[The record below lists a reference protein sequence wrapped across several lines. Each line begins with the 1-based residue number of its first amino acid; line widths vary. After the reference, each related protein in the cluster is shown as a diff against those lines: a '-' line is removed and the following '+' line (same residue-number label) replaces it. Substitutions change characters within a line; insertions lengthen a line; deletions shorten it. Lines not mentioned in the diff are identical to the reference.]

1 MTRKSIEST
10 TIVGIF
16 GSVAEAEAAMVAL
29 AQSGIRRDAIGVLA
43 NVQTAGERSQ
53 VNPATQM
60 ANAIPIEEGAGAAST
75 GTLGQTIGLAAL
87 GIPNFGTILA
97 VGPVLSALR
106 QVESGTTA
114 GGLVGGLTDLG
125 ISRQD
130 AASYAEG
137 IRRGMILL
145 AVRVDDQATA
155 GLAITAM
162 ERTGAKGL
170 DQSAAEWRASGWTA
184 PAVMRAGT
192 TVPAIS
198 QTDAKT
204 SSSSGQSRVRS
215 YLAPEAVD
223 N

>member
-1 MTRKSIEST
+1 MNRKSIEST

-16 GSVAEAEAAMVAL
+16 GSVAEAEAAMEAL
-29 AQSGIRRDAIGVLA
+29 AQSGIRRDAVGVLA
-43 NVQTAGERSQ
+43 NVQTGGQRWQ

-60 ANAIPIEEGAGAAST
+60 DNAIPIEESTGAAST
-75 GTLGQTIGLAAL
+75 GTLGQTMGLASL

-97 VGPVLSALR
+97 AGPILSALR
-106 QVESGTTA
+106 QVENGTIA
-114 GGLVGGLTDLG
+114 GGLVGGLIDLS

-137 IRRGMILL
+137 IRRGMILV
-145 AVRVDDQATA
+145 AVRVVDQATA
-155 GLAITAM
+155 EQAITAM
-162 ERTGAKGL
+162 ESTGAKDL
-170 DQSAAEWRASGWTA
+170 DQSTAEWRASGWTA

-192 TVPAIS
+192 TVPEIS

-204 SSSSGQSRVRS
+204 SSSSGQSPVRS